1 MSISRSRSIAM
12 TLLATVALVLPI
24 GGGLATADTA
34 PQSFT
39 PLELV
44 GPYPSDLP
52 PGGTYLPVLDGFT
65 ELRDNNPAVIA
76 QNLDTV
82 VSINN
87 GATPELQQDAIEINY
102 DDRLVSLSVAL
113 GAQLGPVFLDLLDA
127 GKLPKVAALAE
138 GDLARTG
145 LPSATTLPE
154 KEFFGN
160 PRPFVAAPEQI
171 KRYDRPG
178 GHLYAE
184 LETNGSYPSGHASQ
198 GYWKG
203 ALLASWL
210 PELGPQIIARA
221 GEIGLG
227 RVVLG
232 VHYPLDVLGG
242 RLMAMDLAAA
252 RLTDPG
258 FDRLIDDAG
267 VQLREQ
273 LEKAVGKPL
282 TEFIAADTP
291 YLSTE
296 DAVAEHRKLMTY
308 GLPRIAPDQQ
318 NKIPADAAAL
328 LETRFPNLTDAQR
341 LDILEQTAIP
351 AGYPLDKSGPDGG
364 WLRIDLAAAY
374 AVDSQTW
381 SK

>member
-1 MSISRSRSIAM
+1 MSISRSRSLAL

-24 GGGLATADTA
+24 GGGVATADTA
-34 PQSFT
+34 PQAFS
-39 PLELV
+39 PAELV
-44 GPYPSDLP
+44 GPYPSDFP
-52 PGGTYLPVLDGFT
+52 PGGTYIPVLDGFT
-65 ELRDNNPAVIA
+65 ALNDNNPALIA
-76 QNLDTV
+76 QNLQTV
-82 VSINN
+82 VRINN
-87 GATPELQQDAIEINY
+87 DATPAAQQDAIDINY
-102 DDRLVSLSVAL
+102 DDRLISLSVAL
-113 GAQLGPVFLDLLDA
+113 GAKLGPVFLDLLDA

-138 GDLARTG
+138 GELARTG

-154 KEFFGN
+154 KEYFDN
-160 PRPFVAAPEQI
+160 PRPFVAAPAQI
-171 KRYDRPG
+171 KHYDRPG
-178 GHLYAE
+178 GDLYAQ
-184 LETNGSYPSGHASQ
+184 LETNGSYPSGHSSQ

-232 VHYPLDVLGG
+232 VHYPLDVMGG
-242 RLMAMDLAAA
+242 RLMAMNLAAA
-252 RLTDPG
+252 RLTDPA

-273 LEKAVGKPL
+273 LEKAVGVPL
-282 TEFIAADTP
+282 TQFISADTP
-291 YLSTE
+291 YLTTE
-296 DAVAEHRKLMTY
+296 QAVAEHRQLMTY
-308 GLPRIAPDQQ
+308 GLPRVAPDQQ
-318 NKIPADAAAL
+318 NSIPADAAAL
-328 LETRFPNLTDAQR
+328 LETKFPNLTNAQR
-341 LDILEQTAIP
+341 LAILERTAIP

-374 AVDSQTW
+374 AVDSLSW